1 MDRWASDHG
10 RCERLPSWVGLLSR
24 SSCRWFRILVSRAKI
39 GGNAGMLHPDA
50 DKFGDVLVSLLFE
63 SGNQIADVKA
73 AAAARVEHVGDR
85 GTKDWLTVAVFEA
98 VKKEKALGT
107 ESSGIFRS
115 VRGGRSE

>member
-50 DKFGDVLVSLLFE
+50 DKFGDVLASLQFE
-63 SGNQIADVKA
+63 SGNKIADFKA
-73 AAAARVEHVGDR
+73 ASATRVEHVGHR
-85 GTKDWLTVAVFEA
+85 RAKDLFTVAVFEA
-98 VKKEKALGT
+98 VKKEKALGA
-107 ESSGIFRS
+107 ESRGIFRS
-115 VRGGRSE
+115 VR